1 MMVKMQKPAS
11 TAAYMLQCYTYHAN
25 GKNLRTV
32 LNFNSTSAMGA
43 RIENYPRMGYFTGR
57 GYTPSTSYS
66 NSSTAIALPNASEA
80 VVTSDQLITRLYFLA
95 FGDAVIPAGS
105 TFEIWGVRA

>member
-1 MMVKMQKPAS
+1 
-11 TAAYMLQCYTYHAN
+11 
-25 GKNLRTV
+25 
-32 LNFNSTSAMGA
+32 MGA

-57 GYTPSTSYS
+57 GYAPSTSYS
-66 NSSTAIALPNASEA
+66 NSSTAIALPNAAEA

-95 FGDAVIPAGS
+95 YGDAVIPAGS